1 MNTEINQ
8 SQIRGFSFRDG
19 TYILLYKRTHV
30 IIGTCIIRNNMCRY
44 LTTSIISEKIVTT
57 ISLDNIVEAIIRNL
71 TEIEIISGKKKESC
85 IGNIVN
91 ASFDTRFIISF
102 VFSVSHSQTVLVF
115 VSIYFSVVLKREL
128 LKFHGPW
135 KKSLLKK
142 IFS

>member
-1 MNTEINQ
+1 MYVYIYLVNTEINQ

-71 TEIEIISGKKKESC
+71 TEMEIISGKKKE
-85 IGNIVN
+85 NHV
-91 ASFDTRFIISF
+91 
-102 VFSVSHSQTVLVF
+102 
-115 VSIYFSVVLKREL
+115 
-128 LKFHGPW
+128 
-135 KKSLLKK
+135 
-142 IFS
+142 

>member
-8 SQIRGFSFRDG
+8 SQIREFSFRDG

-115 VSIYFSVVLKREL
+115 VSVYFSFVLKREL

-135 KKSLLKK
+135 KKA
-142 IFS
+142 F